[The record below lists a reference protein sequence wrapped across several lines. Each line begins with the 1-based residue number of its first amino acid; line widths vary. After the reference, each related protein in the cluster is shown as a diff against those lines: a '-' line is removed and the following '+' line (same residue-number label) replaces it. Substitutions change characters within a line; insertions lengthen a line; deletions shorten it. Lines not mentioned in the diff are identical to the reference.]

1 MYVADLDYRK
11 NGWPALNTDK
21 FDYETVS
28 GRVVFDWQY
37 DDNSMLYASYS
48 RGVKPAGV
56 NPAYNPRIYRP
67 CSAGSSGGKAWV
79 AGNAASCIDIPS
91 KTEEEESDTFEVGVK
106 TDLMDG
112 QLRLNA
118 SAYFTDYTNLQLA
131 SVIAS
136 TTYNFNSDAE
146 IMGAELELAYLPDWD
161 NNLRFDL
168 MFSFIDSEITSDDS
182 RLNPFNKL
190 AIGTN
195 APSNDYHLMRCT
207 ALLYDATAACIGT
220 AFLVKKADLNTALA
234 AIGTANE
241 SIPAADWIGGLGQIT
256 GLPNAAGATATVTS
270 YPFYGDRNKFDIAGT
285 AGLYNIP
292 TFVGLNSPIKGNEL
306 PQTPET
312 AINLTA
318 TYQVN
323 LGNGDFLVPTLT
335 YYYQSDMF
343 STEYNV
349 VATDTI
355 ESWDE
360 INLGLL
366 YVPAQ
371 GDWTIKAYARNVT
384 DEDNVTTKYNST
396 DITGSFQTWQYREP
410 RTVGIELT
418 MDF

>member
-1 MYVADLDYRK
+1 
-11 NGWPALNTDK
+11 
-21 FDYETVS
+21 
-28 GRVVFDWQY
+28 
-37 DDNSMLYASYS
+37 
-48 RGVKPAGV
+48 
-56 NPAYNPRIYRP
+56 
-67 CSAGSSGGKAWV
+67 
-79 AGNAASCIDIPS
+79 
-91 KTEEEESDTFEVGVK
+91 
-106 TDLMDG
+106 MDG

-118 SAYFTDYTNLQLA
+118 SAYFTEYTNLQLA
-131 SVIAS
+131 SVIAA

-146 IMGAELELAYLPDWD
+146 IMGAELELAYLPEWD
-161 NNLRFDL
+161 QNLRIDL
-168 MFSFIDSEITSDDS
+168 MLSVIDSEITSDDS

-190 AIGTN
+190 ATGTN
-195 APSNDYHLMRCT
+195 APSDDYHLMRCT

-220 AFLVKKADLNTALA
+220 AFLVKKTDLNTAVA
-234 AIGTANE
+234 AIGTANQ
-241 SIPAADWIGGLGQIT
+241 SISAADWIGGLGQIT
-256 GLPNAAGATATVTS
+256 GVANAAGVTATATT
-270 YPFYGDRNKFDIAGT
+270 YPSYGDRNKFDIAGT
-285 AGLYNIP
+285 AGLYNID

-323 LGNGDFLVPTLT
+323 LGNGGLLVPSAT

-355 ESWDE
+355 EAWDE
-360 INLGLL
+360 FNLGLL
-366 YVPAQ
+366 YVPGQ
-371 GDWTIKAYARNVT
+371 GDWTVKAYARNVT

-396 DITGSFQTWQYREP
+396 DITGNFQTWQYREP